1 SDRVIYY
8 RPYIMSRGQWATTH
22 ATTKSGTTSRG
33 CNASGKRNAVRWRP
47 CAGALLLTERRPR
60 SSLRT
65 DYPPGS
71 AKTDTKFK
79 DVRFWPIVDICFAPQ
94 NVRFWGKADMA
105 IALRNVR

>member
-1 SDRVIYY
+1 MGYNARNDEIRDNLT
-8 RPYIMSRGQWATTH
+8 RMQRKWEAQRGA
-22 ATTKSGTTSRG
+22 
-33 CNASGKRNAVRWRP
+33 WRP